1 MHLPAVWPKENA
13 ELIKLADGVY
23 ARVVS
28 PDGEE
33 VSNAGIVVLEH
44 SVLVFD
50 THFTPE
56 AGQSLQSAIRS
67 ITPKPVRFIV
77 NSHAHADHT
86 HGNQV
91 FPDAQL
97 IGSSAARKDALQMDL
112 PALNRTIAIAQSQ
125 LEKLRRE
132 ISKESNSNQAQRLR
146 EQIKTREAYLQAMSR
161 LKITAPLVTLDD
173 SLKIQDGKQEAR
185 VLFLGKGHTDGD
197 VIVFLPVAKIAF
209 VGDLFFNDAI
219 PNVQDASILAWMKTL
234 EEVLKLEADKFV
246 PGHGAVGDAKDVQ
259 KFLGYF
265 QAIQSLVNESIDR
278 GDTLEQATRDIAVPD
293 RYSGYRFQN
302 FFPSNVQKMYA
313 ELKALQAPAPVPAK
327 PTVK

>member
-1 MHLPAVWPKENA
+1 
-13 ELIKLADGVY
+13 VY

-44 SVLVFD
+44 SVLVVD

-56 AGQSLQSAIRS
+56 AGQSLQGAIRS
-67 ITPKPVRFIV
+67 ITSKPVRFIV
-77 NSHAHADHT
+77 NSHGHADHT

-112 PALNRTIAIAQSQ
+112 PSLNRTIAITQSQ

-132 ISKESNSNQAQRLR
+132 ISKESNSNQVRQLR
-146 EQIKTREAYLQAMSR
+146 EQIKTREAYIQAMSR
-161 LKITAPLVTLDD
+161 LKITAPFITLDD
-173 SLKIQDGKQEAR
+173 SLKIQDGKQEVR

-197 VIVFLPVAKIAF
+197 VVVFLPVAKIAF
-209 VGDLFFNDAI
+209 VGDLFFNEAI

-234 EEVLKLEADKFV
+234 EEVLKLGADKFV

-259 KFLGYF
+259 IFLGYF
-265 QAIQSLVNESIDR
+265 QAIQSLVKESIDR
-278 GDTLEQATRDIAVPD
+278 GDTLEQATKDIAVPD
-293 RYSGYRFQN
+293 KYSGYRFQN
-302 FFPSNVQKMYA
+302 FFPSNVQKIYA

-327 PTVK
+327 PMAK